1 MMLIT
6 KQSVMTGEKNT
17 MLLPVTNEQIERW
30 QDGELIQN
38 VFPHLSP
45 SEREFLISGVT
56 PEEWDVV
63 NEDMEEV
70 YGDD

>member
-30 QDGELIQN
+30 QNGELIQN

-56 PEEWDVV
+56 PEEWNVV

>member
-17 MLLPVTNEQIERW
+17 MLLPVTNEQIDRW
-30 QDGELIQN
+30 QSGELIQN
-38 VFPHLSP
+38 VFPHQTP

>member
-17 MLLPVTNEQIERW
+17 MLLHVTNEQIDRW
-30 QDGELIQN
+30 QNGELIQN
-38 VFPHLSP
+38 VFPHLTP

-63 NEDMEEV
+63 KEDMEEV

>member
-17 MLLPVTNEQIERW
+17 MLLPVTNEQIDRW
-30 QDGELIQN
+30 QNGELIQN

>member
-1 MMLIT
+1 MLIT

>member
-1 MMLIT
+1 
-6 KQSVMTGEKNT
+6 MTGEKNT
-17 MLLPVTNEQIERW
+17 MLLPVTNEQIDRW
-30 QDGELIQN
+30 QNGELIQN

>member
-17 MLLPVTNEQIERW
+17 MLLPVTNEQINRW
-30 QDGELIQN
+30 QNGELIQN
-38 VFPHLSP
+38 VFPHLTP

-70 YGDD
+70 YGDA

>member
-17 MLLPVTNEQIERW
+17 MLLPVTNEQINRW
-30 QDGELIQN
+30 QNGELIQN
-38 VFPHLSP
+38 VFPHLTP

>member
-6 KQSVMTGEKNT
+6 KTSVMTGEKNE

-30 QDGELIQN
+30 EGGALIQD
-38 VFPHLSP
+38 VFRHLTP

-63 NEDMEEV
+63 KEDMEEV

>member
-17 MLLPVTNEQIERW
+17 MLLPVTNEQINRW
-30 QDGELIQN
+30 QNGELIQN
-38 VFPHLSP
+38 VFPHLTP

-63 NEDMEEV
+63 NEDLEEV

>member
-6 KQSVMTGEKNT
+6 KTSVMTGEKNE

-30 QDGELIQN
+30 EGGALIQD
-38 VFPHLSP
+38 VFPHLTP

-63 NEDMEEV
+63 KEDMEEV

>member
-6 KQSVMTGEKNT
+6 KTSVMTGEKNE

-30 QDGELIQN
+30 EGGALIQD
-38 VFPHLSP
+38 VFPHLTP

-56 PEEWDVV
+56 PEEWGQM
-63 NEDMEEV
+63 EADMNEV

>member
-6 KQSVMTGEKNT
+6 KTSVMTGEKNE

-30 QDGELIQN
+30 EGGALIQD
-38 VFPHLSP
+38 VFPHLTP
-45 SEREFLISGVT
+45 SEIEFLISGVT
-56 PEEWDVV
+56 TDEWGQM
-63 NEDMEEV
+63 ESDMNEV

>member
-6 KQSVMTGEKNT
+6 KTSVMTGEKNE

-30 QDGELIQN
+30 QNGELIQN
-38 VFPHLSP
+38 VFPHLTP

-56 PEEWDVV
+56 PEEWGQM
-63 NEDMEEV
+63 ESDMEEV

>member
-6 KQSVMTGEKNT
+6 KTSVMTGEKNE

-30 QDGELIQN
+30 QNGELVQN

-56 PEEWDVV
+56 PEEWNVV

>member
-6 KQSVMTGEKNT
+6 KTSVMTGEKNE

-30 QDGELIQN
+30 QNGELIQN

-56 PEEWDVV
+56 PEEWNVV

>member
-17 MLLPVTNEQIERW
+17 MLLPVTNEQINRW
-30 QDGELIQN
+30 QNGELIQN
-38 VFPHLSP
+38 VFPHLTP
-45 SEREFLISGVT
+45 SERELLISGVT

-63 NEDMEEV
+63 KEDMEEV

>member
-38 VFPHLSP
+38 VFPHLTP

>member
-1 MMLIT
+1 
-6 KQSVMTGEKNT
+6 MTGEKNE

-30 QDGELIQN
+30 QNGELIQN

-56 PEEWDVV
+56 PEEWNVV

>member
-1 MMLIT
+1 
-6 KQSVMTGEKNT
+6 MTGEKNT

>member
-30 QDGELIQN
+30 EGGALIQD
-38 VFPHLSP
+38 VFPHLTP

-56 PEEWDVV
+56 PDEWGQM
-63 NEDMEEV
+63 ESDMNEV

>member
-6 KQSVMTGEKNT
+6 KTSVMPGEKNE
-17 MLLPVTNEQIERW
+17 MLLPVTNEQIDRW
-30 QDGELIQN
+30 EGGALVQD
-38 VFPHLSP
+38 VFPHLTP

-63 NEDMEEV
+63 KEDMEEV

>member
-6 KQSVMTGEKNT
+6 KKSVMTGEKNT

>member
-1 MMLIT
+1 MMLVT

-17 MLLPVTNEQIERW
+17 MLLPVTNEQIDRW
-30 QDGELIQN
+30 QNGELIQN

>member
-17 MLLPVTNEQIERW
+17 MLLPVTNEQIDRW
-30 QDGELIQN
+30 QNGELIQN

-56 PEEWDVV
+56 PEEWNVV

>member
-6 KQSVMTGEKNT
+6 KTSVMTGEKNE

-30 QDGELIQN
+30 QNGELIQN

-56 PEEWDVV
+56 PEEWNVV
-63 NEDMEEV
+63 NEDMNEV

>member
-17 MLLPVTNEQIERW
+17 MLLPVTNEQINRW
-30 QDGELIQN
+30 QNGELIQN

>member
-17 MLLPVTNEQIERW
+17 MLLPVTNEQIDRW
-30 QDGELIQN
+30 QNGELIQN

-63 NEDMEEV
+63 NEDMDEV

>member
-17 MLLPVTNEQIERW
+17 MLLPVTNEQIDRW
-30 QDGELIQN
+30 QSGELIQN
-38 VFPHLSP
+38 VFPHLTP

>member
-6 KQSVMTGEKNT
+6 KTSVMTGEKNE

-30 QDGELIQN
+30 QNGELIQN

>member
-6 KQSVMTGEKNT
+6 KTSVMTGEKNE

-30 QDGELIQN
+30 QNGELIQN

-56 PEEWDVV
+56 PEEWGQM
-63 NEDMEEV
+63 EADMNEV

>member
-17 MLLPVTNEQIERW
+17 MLLPVTNEQIDRW
-30 QDGELIQN
+30 QNGELIQN
-38 VFPHLSP
+38 VFPHLTP

>member
-6 KQSVMTGEKNT
+6 KTSVMTGEKNE
-17 MLLPVTNEQIERW
+17 MLLPVTNEQIEKW
-30 QDGELIQN
+30 EGGALIQD
-38 VFPHLSP
+38 VFPHLTP

-56 PEEWDVV
+56 PDELGQMES
-63 NEDMEEV
+63 DMEEV